1 MSKPKLVLSPC
12 GTSLLTNKAT
22 DKDILT
28 KYANAQDIPRDD
40 LTKLESL
47 IKSVEKDLESA
58 SLEEAAKMSAELNG
72 IIKLYGGQLNKP
84 KDIHVL
90 ISTDTHLG
98 KATADL
104 VAKWLKDK
112 GFNDIRQP
120 LIKGLQTAD
129 LFDFQHALSEIVQW
143 CSETI
148 PFYQQA
154 QYHIVFNLTGGFKSV
169 QGFLQTLAMFYA
181 DETIYIF
188 EGSKDLLRIP
198 RLPVEMKPE
207 NSIVENLEVFRR
219 LANGLT
225 VSNENLSQIPET
237 LYTIF
242 EKEVD
247 LSPWGKLV
255 WEQTKKQIYSQKLHP
270 SPSKKFKYGTRFE
283 PSVEGLSRDR
293 LFWINKTIDDLAVF
307 LEKGINPKSL
317 NFKSLEGKPCPPST
331 HQMYA
336 WSDQDAKRLFGHYE
350 GEYFVLDQL
359 DRHL

>member
-40 LTKLESL
+40 LAKLESL

-90 ISTDTHLG
+90 ISTDTYLG

-148 PFYQQA
+148 PSYQKA

-207 NSIVENLEVFRR
+207 NSIVENFEVFRR

-225 VSNENLSQIPET
+225 VSNKNLSKIPGT
-237 LYTIF
+237 LLTIF

-255 WEQTKKQIYSQKLHP
+255 WEQTKEQIYSQKLHP
-270 SPSKKFKYGTRFE
+270 SPSKKFKYGPRFE
-283 PSVEGLSRDR
+283 PSVEGLSKDR
-293 LFWINKTIDDLAVF
+293 LCLINERIDNLAVF
-307 LEKGINPKSL
+307 LEKETNPKSL
-317 NFKSLEGKPCPPST
+317 DFKKLNGNPCPPST
-331 HQMYA
+331 HEIDA
-336 WSDQDAKRLFGHYE
+336 WQDQDAKRIFGHYE
-350 GEYFVLDQL
+350 DSLFILDQL
-359 DRHL
+359 DKHL

>member
-1 MSKPKLVLSPC
+1 MKLVLSPC

-28 KYANAQDIPRDD
+28 KYANAQDIPKDD
-40 LTKLESL
+40 LAKLESL
-47 IKSVEKDLESA
+47 IKSVEEELESA
-58 SLEEAAKMSAELNG
+58 SLEQAAKMSAELNG
-72 IIKLYGGQLNKP
+72 IIKLYNSQLNKP

-90 ISTDTHLG
+90 ISTDTYLG

-112 GFNDIRQP
+112 GFNNIQQP
-120 LIKGLQTAD
+120 PINGLQTAD
-129 LFDFQHALSEIVQW
+129 LTNFQHALSEIVQW
-143 CSETI
+143 CNETI
-148 PFYQQA
+148 PDYQQS
-154 QYHIVFNLTGGFKSV
+154 QFHIVFNLTGGFKSV

-188 EGSKDLLRIP
+188 EGSKDLLKIP

-219 LANGLT
+219 LANGLP
-225 VSNENLSQIPET
+225 VSNKNLSKIPGT
-237 LYTIF
+237 LLTIYSGMT
-242 EKEVD
+242 D

-270 SPSKKFKYGTRFE
+270 SPSKKFKYGPAFE
-283 PSVEGLSRDR
+283 PSVEGLSGDR
-293 LFWINKTIDDLAVF
+293 LCLINERIDALAVF
-307 LEKGINPKSL
+307 LEEETNPKSL

-350 GEYFVLDQL
+350 DSLFVLDQL
-359 DRHL
+359 DKHL